1 MVCSV
6 RRGLGR
12 NLVAT
17 LKFELEKSKNFQFNF
32 HFKPYNFHFKP
43 YDFHVKLHFRSILL
57 SFFVFLGEGIYF
69 LGGCCVDVLNASKS
83 QGFQSPSGLRPP
95 GVQKEYLSN

>member
-57 SFFVFLGEGIYF
+57 SFLFFGGRNLFFLGAG
-69 LGGCCVDVLNASKS
+69 VDVLNASQS